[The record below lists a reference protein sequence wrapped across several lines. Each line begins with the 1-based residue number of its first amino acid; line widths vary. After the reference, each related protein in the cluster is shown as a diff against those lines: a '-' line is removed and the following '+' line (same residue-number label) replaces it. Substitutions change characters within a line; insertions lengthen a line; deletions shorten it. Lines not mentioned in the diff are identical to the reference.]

1 MRVQIGELTFRC
13 RVAETPAEQAL
24 GLQRYASLAPDE
36 GLLFVF
42 PQPKTTTFWM
52 ADVVFPI
59 DIIGIDER
67 SRVSK
72 VVTGAQPGAVERW
85 TFPRVAAVLE
95 VPAGSCRLGR
105 VRVGD
110 EVFLVDER
118 SAQVQEG
125 QSPLRL
131 FILKISGGKYD
142 GQEDRIWNV
151 DVPKGLSEEYI
162 RWGAKKVDVFD
173 AANNLVASYSAQA
186 QEGAMPEGFDSF
198 DADDVFDEGS
208 TEAPEGTPKAQE
220 ELKVGDAFKVG
231 RFGPVWHVVKAHGAG
246 GYVQRD
252 GHKRKWF
259 GYSHNRDTGEIAIYP
274 VAQGSGDR
282 IGDPVAFGPLRLLEE
297 DGTPKTAGDVVEFP
311 RSKREKSKDLGEET
325 EVHPITGLGFRVGQ
339 TYRTNRPLD
348 FGAPGDES
356 ISFPMGTRLKLV
368 DLRDLGDTSLLTFS
382 DGKTTFMAY
391 SHDVKPFL
399 RRADMLSTEDANEPI
414 EDHPAATNNAAGGH
428 SFDEPKEEY
437 FEQLW
442 GDELASNA
450 LEPPVQ
456 SPVTRRGSA
465 GRDIIVTI
473 PKSRLAEV
481 LAEEAD
487 VARRE
492 KSGERLGYYW
502 QMGRLP
508 ATQPRRI
515 YFVWDGAMRAYHD
528 VTGMDPASNRIFMSA
543 RINEVEPV
551 PMTGF
556 RGFRYLNAALGTEA
570 DVEADGAK
578 IHDDPENPMNIWRV
592 QNQEGRGPHTQ
603 PWAKKPD
610 LRHDD
615 DTGRLWSS
623 FNIEEARPR
632 PGHDFSQ
639 EDLYETGMM
648 QPGGSRNYLNSND
661 TQFGFKSPED
671 AAKWFGPKRLQKL
684 KEEGYDLVQVPAG
697 QAWLSDSGRQLMY
710 KKPKKQGQIVDEA
723 KFVQKVAE
731 VITGKVDI
739 SWVPDRLN
747 GGATERAVVTR
758 RELANWLGKT
768 ADDQSL
774 KYILAGAATDRGL
787 SLIGDAF
794 ILSGLADS
802 ARLGFANRQPTLVL
816 YRATEAHES

>member
-125 QSPLRL
+125 
-131 FILKISGGKYD
+131 
-142 GQEDRIWNV
+142 V
-151 DVPKGLSEEYI
+151 
-162 RWGAKKVDVFD
+162 
-173 AANNLVASYSAQA
+173 
-186 QEGAMPEGFDSF
+186 MPEGFDSF
-198 DADDVFDEGS
+198 DADDVFGEGS
-208 TEAPEGTPKAQE
+208 AEVPEGEPKAQE

-231 RFGPVWHVVKAHGAG
+231 RFGPVWRVVKAHGAG

-259 GYSHNRDTGEIAIYP
+259 GYSHNRDTGEVVIYP

-297 DGTPKTAGDVVEFP
+297 TERQASSLFKAKRPPVVGDVIDYEN
-311 RSKREKSKDLGEET
+311 
-325 EVHPITGLGFRVGQ
+325 VGQ
-339 TYRTNRPLD
+339 KRIVGILKARHIRNQD
-348 FGAPGDES
+348 VFFVEDEDGDAVWVAQIFS
-356 ISFPMGTRLKLV
+356 GPDHVWDSV
-368 DLRDLGDTSLLTFS
+368 DPDDLLFQQQ
-382 DGKTTFMAY
+382 
-391 SHDVKPFL
+391 
-399 RRADMLSTEDANEPI
+399 ADLLSTEDANEPI

-442 GDELASNA
+442 GDELANNA

-456 SPVTRRGSA
+456 SPVTRRGST